1 VRPEGIVRFTLAAI
15 GAGAAWW
22 GIGMA
27 SIPDVF
33 LRRSPASLVVS
44 LIITLA
50 IAHLSRPF
58 YRRSAVHLLWLT
70 PLSVYFGA
78 AAFGYLLPLATENV
92 DVLERCLQMMRALCM
107 GVTFSIVALVVFP
120 GAFATHWLLRRIV
133 RWEGRPSS
141 ALREA

>member
-1 VRPEGIVRFTLAAI
+1 MRFTLAAI

-33 LRRSPASLVVS
+33 VHRSPASLVVA
-44 LIITLA
+44 LIVTLA
-50 IAHLSRPF
+50 IAHLSRQF
-58 YRRSAVHLLWLT
+58 YRRSAAHLLWLT

-78 AAFGYLLPLATENV
+78 AAFGYLLPLVTEHV
-92 DVLERCLQMMRALCM
+92 DVLERCLQMIRALCS

-120 GAFATHWLLRRIV
+120 SAFASHWLLRRIA
-133 RWEGRPSS
+133 RSEGRP
-141 ALREA
+141 APNLREA